1 MKKIS
6 IIGSGNVATHLALS
20 LKKNFF
26 CINQIYS
33 RNIKNAANLASL
45 VNAKYTS
52 KITEIEKVDL
62 IIIAVSDDAII
73 QIIENLKGTN
83 IVHTSGSVSLDIF
96 NNKYKN
102 YGVLY
107 PLQTFNK
114 KNAVDIKHTPI
125 LIETNNC
132 EFEKKLVKI
141 ASKISDNI
149 FILNSE
155 EREKIHLAAV
165 FACNFS
171 NHMYTIANN
180 FLKKTNVD
188 FSILMP
194 LIKQNISKIKNNNPL
209 KLQTGP
215 AKRKDFNIIE
225 KHIQQ
230 INDNQIKM
238 IYKLITQSIIDADEK
253 TQSNE

>member
-1 MKKIS
+1 MKNIS

-20 LKKNFF
+20 LKKNSF
-26 CINQIYS
+26 CIHQIYS

-114 KNAVDIKHTPI
+114 KGILLEIAAFTSISESPIKIKSLI
-125 LIETNNC
+125 LFDE
-132 EFEKKLVKI
+132 L
-141 ASKISDNI
+141 DNTFLI
-149 FILNSE
+149 TEYLSVSAPYI
-155 EREKIHLAAV
+155 
-165 FACNFS
+165 
-171 NHMYTIANN
+171 
-180 FLKKTNVD
+180 FLK
-188 FSILMP
+188 
-194 LIKQNISKIKNNNPL
+194 
-209 KLQTGP
+209 
-215 AKRKDFNIIE
+215 
-225 KHIQQ
+225 
-230 INDNQIKM
+230 
-238 IYKLITQSIIDADEK
+238 
-253 TQSNE
+253 